1 MKSSILIVDDI
12 PKNLQVIASHLGN
25 EKYELIMATSGEA
38 ALEVLEDETP
48 DLILLDI
55 NLTGIDG
62 IETCKK
68 IKYIEHLKPIPIIFL
83 TAKTDIDDIVLGFEV
98 GAVDY
103 IIKPFNKAELKARI
117 NTHLEL
123 HHLRQE
129 LVLKNRELEVLSRT
143 DPLTKLNNR
152 RSMMEFLSYEAG
164 RIERGTDPAGI
175 ILMDIDNFKSF
186 NDTYGHEA
194 GDEIL
199 KKVSECLTETVR
211 KSDKVARWGGEEFL
225 VALPETSTSGTEDV
239 AEKIRKNI
247 EGTELIYKDQK
258 LNITITAGC
267 ALLINENIDK
277 VINYADEKLYIGKEQ
292 GKNRII
298 S

>member
-1 MKSSILIVDDI
+1 MKSTILIVDDI
-12 PKNLQVIASHLGN
+12 PKNLQVIGSHLGH
-25 EKYELIMATSGEA
+25 EDFELIMATSGEA
-38 ALEVLEDETP
+38 ALDVLEDDIP

-62 IETCKK
+62 IETCKR
-68 IKYIEHLKPIPIIFL
+68 IKEEEKLQNIPIIFL

-103 IIKPFNKAELKARI
+103 ITKPFNKAELKARI
-117 NTHLEL
+117 HTHLEL

-129 LVLKNRELEVLSRT
+129 LVEKNRELEVLSRT

-152 RSMMEFLSYEAG
+152 RSMMEFLRYETG
-164 RIERGTDPAGI
+164 RIDRGADPAGV

-199 KKVSECLTETVR
+199 KKVSQCLMETVR

-225 VALPETSTSGTEDV
+225 VVLPETSASGTEDV

-247 EGTELIYKDQK
+247 EEAELIYNEQR

-267 ALLINENIDK
+267 STLIDENIDRS
-277 VINYADEKLYIGKEQ
+277 INYADEKLYIGKEQ

>member
-1 MKSSILIVDDI
+1 MKNTVLIVDDI
-12 PKNLQVIASHLGN
+12 PKNLQVIASHLGHDDF
-25 EKYELIMATSGEA
+25 ELIMATSGEA
-38 ALEVLEDETP
+38 ALEVLEEDIP

-62 IETCKK
+62 IETCKR
-68 IKYIEHLKPIPIIFL
+68 IKTKDSLKDIPIIFL

-103 IIKPFNKAELKARI
+103 ITKPFNKAELKARI
-117 NTHLEL
+117 DTHLEL
-123 HHLRQE
+123 NNLRKE
-129 LVLKNRELEVLSRT
+129 LVKKNKELEILSRT

-152 RSMMEFLSYEAG
+152 RSMMEFLQYEVG
-164 RIERGTDPAGI
+164 RIDRGAKPTGI
-175 ILMDIDNFKSF
+175 ILLDIDDFKSF
-186 NDTYGHEA
+186 NDNYGHEA
-194 GDEIL
+194 GDKAL
-199 KKVSECLTETVR
+199 QKVSECLITTVR

-225 VALPETSTSGTEDV
+225 IALPETSTIGTQDV
-239 AEKIRKNI
+239 AEKIRRNI
-247 EGTELIYKDQK
+247 EGSMFIYKGQN

-267 ALLINENIDK
+267 SQLISENIEK

-292 GKNRII
+292 GKNRVI

>member
-1 MKSSILIVDDI
+1 MKSTILIVDDI
-12 PKNLQVIASHLGN
+12 PKNLQVIGSHLGH
-25 EKYELIMATSGEA
+25 EDFELIMATSGEA
-38 ALEVLEDETP
+38 ALEVLEEDIP

-68 IKYIEHLKPIPIIFL
+68 IKEDEKLQNIPIIFL

-103 IIKPFNKAELKARI
+103 VTKPFNKSELKARI
-117 NTHLEL
+117 YTHLEL

-129 LVLKNRELEVLSRT
+129 LIEKNRELEVLSRT

-152 RSMMEFLSYEAG
+152 RSMMEFLNYEAG
-164 RIERGTDPAGI
+164 RIDRGTDPAGV
-175 ILMDIDNFKSF
+175 ILMDIDDFKSF

-199 KKVSECLTETVR
+199 KKVSQCLTESVR

-225 VALPETSTSGTEDV
+225 VVLPETSISGTEDV

-247 EGTELIYKDQK
+247 EETELVYKEQK

-267 ALLINENIDK
+267 STLIDENIDRS
-277 VINYADEKLYIGKEQ
+277 INYADEKLYIGKEQ
-292 GKNRII
+292 GKNRVI